1 MIVGFVLYNSD
12 TVVDTVKS
20 TDICGQN
27 RASGGTAPGPPP
39 GALPLDPTGALKR
52 APGPHAVRRSTRFAL
67 MDTTLW
73 PPQCLLPCYAPVWIN
88 PTILVIRW
96 FPNYTDNTLKSTI
109 ISLWDMHCGKC
120 LTSFWNLDLH
130 VHLVQR

>member
-39 GALPLDPTGALKR
+39 GALPLDPTGPLSGPLDPTPWD
-52 APGPHAVRRSTRFAL
+52 APLA
-67 MDTTLW
+67 
-73 PPQCLLPCYAPVWIN
+73 
-88 PTILVIRW
+88 
-96 FPNYTDNTLKSTI
+96 
-109 ISLWDMHCGKC
+109 SL
-120 LTSFWNLDLH
+120 
-130 VHLVQR
+130 